1 MGQSKVP
8 LFLPAVVAA
17 ARPVFDQI
25 IAVQRADGEAAA
37 IETIFEAEHEE
48 QAPAFGVLRA
58 LQHAGAECFILAVDY
73 PLITSD
79 LLRFVAGRF
88 ESSAAPIVA
97 PRWNGKLQ
105 VLCAGYRHAVRDV
118 LQGRLAAGRYDL
130 RGLGDDAEII
140 EESELRS
147 RFPGEPLLNV
157 TTPEEWARVT
167 ELP

>member
-25 IAVQRADGEAAA
+25 IAVQRADGDAAPL
-37 IETIFEAEHEE
+37 ETIYEPEHEE

-58 LQHAGAECFILAVDY
+58 LEHAAADCFILAVDY
-73 PLITSD
+73 PLMTAEV
-79 LLRFVAGRF
+79 LRYVAERF
-88 ESSAAPIVA
+88 EQSAAPIVA
-97 PRWNGKLQ
+97 PRWSGKLQ
-105 VLCAGYRHAVRDV
+105 VLCAGYRHSVLDV
-118 LQGRLAAGRYDL
+118 LHDRLTAGRYDL
-130 RGLGDDAEII
+130 RGLGDTAEII

-147 RFPGEPLLNV
+147 RFPGEPLMNV
-157 TTPEEWARVT
+157 NTPDDWARAK